1 MNKVVAILG
10 VIVLITLGALFFC
23 AGFFTASTIPALQMA
38 EQNANAAKAQD
49 SKPTITAET
58 IESKLKAKS
67 SAISNKIIKILSAAG
82 VGDEEESNHPSAGH
96 ATSQK
101 LSTDVLLKEIA
112 SAHFDHDDCSVM
124 KTVDHIQNPKRPHP
138 SSLHGKTIVFIG
150 YFKNNIALQIQRTLI
165 SKGYKVHVEQS
176 RNAFDES
183 FVFCGPFQK
192 VANATKLASWLK
204 QHSFS
209 SAKVIN
215 VPSENMDALIPDG
228 EDDDDDLPN
237 NEEQDIPEITHEQM
251 AAIQNHPAEIHQM
264 NQIPQSHPAD
274 VHPMNQVPQSHPA
287 DVHPMNQVPQDLP
300 AEVHPIDQ
308 QPMPPM
314 YQIPPQMPQVDQQ
327 QQRQALQQQLMQQKL
342 LQQQLQQALLQQKKK
357 SKKKR

>member
-38 EQNANAAKAQD
+38 EQNANATKSQD

-82 VGDEEESNHPSAGH
+82 VGDEEDSNHPSAGH

-176 RNAFDES
+176 KNAFDES

-251 AAIQNHPAEIHQM
+251 AAMRNHPAEIHQM

-274 VHPMNQVPQSHPA
+274 VHPMNQVPQ
-287 DVHPMNQVPQDLP
+287 DLP
-300 AEVHPIDQ
+300 AEVHPINQ
-308 QPMPPM
+308 QPMPLM
-314 YQIPPQMPQVDQQ
+314 EQIPQQMPQVDPQ

-342 LQQQLQQALLQQKKK
+342 LQQRLQQALLQQKKK

>member
-38 EQNANAAKAQD
+38 EQNANATKAKD

-67 SAISNKIIKILSAAG
+67 SAISNKIMKILSAAG
-82 VGDEEESNHPSAGH
+82 VGDEEESNHSSAGH

-176 RNAFDES
+176 KNAFDES

-237 NEEQDIPEITHEQM
+237 NEEQDIPEITLEQM
-251 AAIQNHPAEIHQM
+251 AAMQNHPAEIHQM
-264 NQIPQSHPAD
+264 NQIPQSHLAY
-274 VHPMNQVPQSHPA
+274 
-287 DVHPMNQVPQDLP
+287 VHPMNQVPQDIP

-314 YQIPPQMPQVDQQ
+314 EQIPQQMPQVDPQ